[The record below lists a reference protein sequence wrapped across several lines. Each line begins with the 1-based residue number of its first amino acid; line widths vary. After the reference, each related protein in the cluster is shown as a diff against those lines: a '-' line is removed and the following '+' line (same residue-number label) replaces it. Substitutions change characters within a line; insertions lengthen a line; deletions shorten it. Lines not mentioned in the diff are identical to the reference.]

1 MLVSFSK
8 MNNITSWMQQAKEV
22 TKKISDMMY
31 IPPADNTQSEKILDN
46 AVSEEIRIK
55 MKTKENSISL
65 KEVENKENISSTVE
79 LGNTDV
85 NRGVGGLGRSK
96 LETNAATTVEAAR
109 KYANSLFSLAKE
121 ATAKA
126 AITAE
131 ETAKKLQNAVTEKT
145 IIGNLDKE
153 QAKFKDEVNA
163 NKLTACILPWSDLPD
178 QWVAKKHILSLS
190 LDDRNFTRDPPSE
203 TNFDFAQMQSVAAA
217 LLENDP
223 NLRKIRFQL
232 VPKKL
237 NEERFWRNYFYRVS
251 LVRQAAVGQ
260 NCLRVAEVPIS
271 SKANEQGESI
281 KSSDFEE
288 KEAEEE
294 KVKINK
300 GDKISKTSMK
310 ERKEAENEDSEAENR
325 KLNEIRENISA
336 TQEKIGEEFEG
347 DFTNS
352 LNEYEFVS
360 GQIDKTDEQSE
371 EKLTEMVNSA

>member
-1 MLVSFSK
+1 